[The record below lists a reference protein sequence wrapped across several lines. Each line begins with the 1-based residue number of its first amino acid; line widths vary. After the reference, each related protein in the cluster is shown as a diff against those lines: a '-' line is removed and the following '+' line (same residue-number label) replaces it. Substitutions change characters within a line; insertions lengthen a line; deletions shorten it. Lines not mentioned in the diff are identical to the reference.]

1 MKLPGNVFDLAV
13 EQIMRGGSSVT
24 ALSMFLSLG
33 KKGRS
38 GVVTPSGGAT
48 EGETSN
54 FLPINFH
61 SKYGRELFFTQNTVG
76 WIAELILCKRR
87 N

>member
-1 MKLPGNVFDLAV
+1 MCPLNRDRSGIFVKLRGNGLRLTV
-13 EQIMRGGSSVT
+13 EQIMRGATVNVFGC
-24 ALSMFLSLG
+24 G
-33 KKGRS
+33 CKKRGS
-38 GVVTPSGGAT
+38 GVVTPSGGLT

-76 WIAELILCKRR
+76 
-87 N
+87 